1 MRVPYMR
8 SSIDDRR
15 RGAHPAVIVALAAT
29 LMASWGWFYFAQK
42 RTDEQLAMLMS
53 NASAASALRGAR
65 AGADP
70 YRDEA
75 VKNTLRKH
83 AAEIQKA
90 WIAYLAKHPART
102 EGAIEADWQIDPD
115 GRVAEAAIIHSDFED
130 RDLSEAVAKALK
142 DIRYPPPPTG
152 LRTYVA
158 HRFNL
163 MKD

>member
-1 MRVPYMR
+1 MCSDIAERQ
-8 SSIDDRR
+8 STTQ
-15 RGAHPAVIVALAAT
+15 AAVIAALAAT
-29 LMASWGWFYFAQK
+29 LIASWGWFYFAQQ
-42 RTDEQLAMLMS
+42 RTDEQVAMLMS
-53 NASAASALRGAR
+53 KVAAAPAQRGAR

-83 AAEIQKA
+83 AAGIQAA

-130 RDLSEAVAKALK
+130 QDLSEAVAKALR

-152 LRTYVA
+152 SQTYVA
-158 HRFNL
+158 HKFNL
-163 MKD
+163 KKD